1 MGNRLCQPLKL
12 KPHAYPGALITFCG
26 VDGSGKSSLIGG
38 LEQICREAGL
48 GCLRT
53 FTPTRRIREDSVFRS
68 LVDDPCNTSSI
79 DCSSYHSARRINVLG
94 LLLSIMG
101 DLVQHTT
108 DTIIPALQR
117 GDVVFC
123 DRYVFTSQAE
133 IGARSDLRETEPVL
147 ASIAEHVLQPD
158 LAFGLNVSG
167 ETSCRRVRS
176 RNDQND
182 QPPPMTFL
190 NRQVAAY
197 RAVIEANGLVALD
210 TERGLDETLSVAV
223 SHLARIERLAP
234 LPRKRTAGQAGTATP
249 QGGGLPARHHRA
261 GVPVA
266 APGRSG
272 NLQRA

>member
-1 MGNRLCQPLKL
+1 MESRLCQPLKL

-26 VDGSGKSSLIGG
+26 VDGSGKSSVIGG
-38 LEQICREAGL
+38 LERICREAGL
-48 GCLRT
+48 TCLRT

-68 LVDDPCNTSSI
+68 LVDDPCNTSSV

-101 DLVQHTT
+101 DLIQHTT

-117 GDVVFC
+117 GEVVFC

-167 ETSCRRVRS
+167 ETSYRRVRS

-182 QPPPMTFL
+182 QPPPMIFL
-190 NRQVAAY
+190 ERQVAAY
-197 RAVIEANGLVALD
+197 RAVIEANGLLALD
-210 TERGLDETLSVAV
+210 TEQTVDETLSVAV
-223 SHLARIERLAP
+223 SHLAGIERLAP
-234 LPRKRTAGQAGTATP
+234 LVRARTAGQAGTATP
-249 QGGGLPARHHRA
+249 QGAAVPARHHRA
-261 GVPVA
+261 GVVVA
-266 APGRSG
+266 IPSRSDD
-272 NLQRA
+272 LQHA

>member
-12 KPHAYPGALITFCG
+12 RLHRYPGALITFCG
-26 VDGSGKSSLIGG
+26 VDGSGKSSVIGG
-38 LEQICREAGL
+38 LEKICREAGL

-68 LVDDPCNTSSI
+68 LVDDPCNTSSV

-101 DLVQHTT
+101 DLIQHTT

-147 ASIAEHVLQPD
+147 AAIAEHVLQPD

-167 ETSCRRVRS
+167 ETSYRRVRS

-182 QPPPMTFL
+182 QPPPMIFL
-190 NRQVAAY
+190 ERQVAAY
-197 RAVIEANGLVALD
+197 QAVIEANGLVALD

-223 SHLARIERLAP
+223 SHLAGIERLA
-234 LPRKRTAGQAGTATP
+234 LARTRTAGQAVTATSP
-249 QGGGLPARHHRA
+249 SAAVPARHHRA

-266 APGRSG
+266 AFGRSG
-272 NLQRA
+272 DLQRA